1 MSDMRIGTKNFGKV
15 YLKGKR
21 YRSHR
26 EWRGVV
32 DTLYDYSR
40 WLYNW
45 FNMFRIVLSKPRNIK
60 AMFRYRWMSS
70 YLAVPM
76 MVDRHTQGLRGEHL
90 RICHAEQDIII
101 EDVAKLLD
109 KLFRGDRRIGNAIAF
124 IEEHTGEKWDWT
136 HYFECAK
143 RVNYATKCRL
153 EWLEM
158 SKTPY
163 PQVFG
168 SNLALYTETNYM
180 AISGRLPVF
189 EETDRKIMKL
199 AEKAFKKKKM
209 AANEYR
215 HRAIV
220 WGVQSHYYM
229 DFLVWLLNCWGIVPL
244 TDMLSMDNTDMI
256 AEVDTPEN
264 REQAIYDIAKLTERM
279 IMRNRT
285 HGGYKVLLDDLWKFV
300 EEFNAD
306 MVILWEHMSCK
317 ALDGMHGLF
326 EQRAR
331 ELGINLV
338 WVSHDLFD
346 PRVVS
351 RQGVR
356 DQINT
361 YMRTVMGEEP
371 VDPTLE
377 ILPDEESW

>member
-1 MSDMRIGTKNFGKV
+1 MSDKRIGTKNFGKV

-26 EWRGVV
+26 EWRGIV

-124 IEEHTGEKWDWT
+124 IEKHTGEKWDWT

-306 MVILWEHMSCK
+306 MVLLWEHMSYK

>member
-1 MSDMRIGTKNFGKV
+1 MSDKRIGTKNFGKV

-26 EWRGVV
+26 EWRGIV

-220 WGVQSHYYM
+220 WGVHSHYYM